1 MEIKFSYVA
10 SFTLTLW
17 DVKKSLLA
25 NLLRVL
31 ECFTLTMWDVKVNKI
46 DMLTTEVRVL
56 P

>member
-1 MEIKFSYVA
+1 
-10 SFTLTLW
+10 
-17 DVKKSLLA
+17 
-25 NLLRVL
+25 LRVL